1 MIETAVGGEY
11 LFKMASDDG
20 ARIRINDKIVLE
32 HDGLHGAVLK
42 QRKLG
47 YARVCIRSG
56 SNILRSTE

>member
-1 MIETAVGGEY
+1 MIETAVDGEY

-20 ARIRINDKIVLE
+20 ARIRINDQIVLE

-47 YARVCIRSG
+47 
-56 SNILRSTE
+56 